1 MIKNVHINFRDIL
14 LDEKLFENYLKIS
27 YKTSTGPKPLP
38 IRFDKI
44 DGLFR
49 VRGGEFGYWVFF
61 NHGLFDKWDEIFEI
75 FETEYLI
82 SEIVGII
89 NSINHNL

>member
-38 IRFDKI
+38 ISFDKI

-49 VRGGEFGYWVFF
+49 VRGGEFGY
-61 NHGLFDKWDEIFEI
+61 
-75 FETEYLI
+75 
-82 SEIVGII
+82 
-89 NSINHNL
+89 